1 MQTKETSSWKEKID
15 PAFDELIKVHLDF
28 MVISHINVNTGY
40 LCLDDDSLNF
50 LKQKGYPSFHKKIKF
65 DYEYNKK
72 LTKDIIK
79 LGASNDIEYM
89 LKFFTAKKF
98 EQKKSYLF
106 KMINALQNKESKEYY
121 RTFFSFFETEEKLKS
136 YLNRRPETDLKR
148 CLCDVGMNILTLMIQ
163 VMVKGYWDTE
173 NDESIKRKRLD
184 RLNLIKIGLSDVFN
198 TISSI
203 THKKSLDELLEEA
216 EKGNDESLFKAIQ
229 IDKTLFD
236 LDWLRKRIRKAFYV
250 GDSSFFKKL
259 GAAIEKT
266 PLEND
271 IEYTK
276 LNSVLISLWGL
287 GLCKLNNQELWELL
301 KSCGVIVQDDPESFR
316 KHVKRLIEN
325 KMIDDFY

>member
-1 MQTKETSSWKEKID
+1 MQTEETHSWKEKID
-15 PAFDELIKVHLDF
+15 PAFDEIIKIYIDF
-28 MVISHINVNTGY
+28 IDMSHINVNSGY

-50 LKQKGYPSFHKKIKF
+50 LKKEGYPSFHKKIKF

-79 LGASNDIEYM
+79 LGASNDIEYI

-106 KMINALQNKESKEYY
+106 KMINALPNKESKEYY
-121 RTFFSFFETEEKLKS
+121 RTFFDFFETEEKLES
-136 YLNRRPETDLKR
+136 YFDRRPERDRKR
-148 CLCDVGMNILTLMIQ
+148 CEYDVGMNFLTLVNQ
-163 VMVKGYWDTE
+163 VMYKGYWDTE

-184 RLNLIKIGLSDVFN
+184 RLNLIKISLSRVFN
-198 TISSI
+198 TVSSI
-203 THKKSLDELLEEA
+203 THKKSLYELLAEA

-236 LDWLRKRIRKAFYV
+236 LDWLRKRIRKAFYA

-259 GAAIEKT
+259 GMAIEKT

-276 LNSVLISLWGL
+276 LNSVLISFWGL

-301 KSCGVIVQDDPESFR
+301 KSCGIIVQDDPESFR
-316 KHVKRLIEN
+316 KHVNRLKEN
-325 KMIDDFY
+325 KIIDDFY

>member
-1 MQTKETSSWKEKID
+1 MEETRSWKEKID
-15 PAFDELIKVHLDF
+15 PAFNEPIRVYLDF
-28 MVISHINVNTGY
+28 IDRSHINVNTGY
-40 LCLDDDSLNF
+40 LCLDNDSLNF
-50 LKQKGYPSFHKKIKF
+50 LKEKGHPSLHKKIKF

-79 LGASNDIEYM
+79 LGASNDIEYI

-106 KMINALQNKESKEYY
+106 KMIHVLPNKESKEYY
-121 RTFFSFFETEEKLKS
+121 RMFFSFFETEEKLKS
-136 YLNRRPETDLKR
+136 YFDRRPEIDLKR
-148 CLCDVGMNILTLMIQ
+148 CLFDVGMNILTLVTQ
-163 VMVKGYWDTE
+163 VMFKGYWDTE

-184 RLNLIKIGLSDVFN
+184 RLNLIKIGLSEVFN
-198 TISSI
+198 TVSSI

-216 EKGNDESLFKAIQ
+216 EKGNDESLFQAIQ

-236 LDWLRKRIRKAFYV
+236 LDWLRKRIRKAFYA
-250 GDSSFFKKL
+250 GNSSFFKKL
-259 GAAIEKT
+259 GMAIEKM

-276 LNSVLISLWGL
+276 LNSVLISFWGL
-287 GLCKLNNQELWELL
+287 GLWKLNNQELWELL

-316 KHVKRLIEN
+316 KHVRRLIEN
-325 KMIDDFY
+325 KTINNYY

>member
-106 KMINALQNKESKEYY
+106 KMINALQNKESQEYY
-121 RTFFSFFETEEKLKS
+121 RTFFSFFETKEKLKS
-136 YLNRRPETDLKR
+136 YLDRKLEIDLKR
-148 CLCDVGMNILTLMIQ
+148 CVYDIGMNFLTLVTQ
-163 VMVKGYWDTE
+163 VMYKGYWDTE
-173 NDESIKRKRLD
+173 NDGSIKRKRLD
-184 RLNLIKIGLSDVFN
+184 RLNLIKIGLSEVFN
-198 TISSI
+198 TVSSI

-216 EKGNDESLFKAIQ
+216 EKGNDESLFKVIQ

-236 LDWLRKRIRKAFYV
+236 LDWLRKRIRKAFYA

-259 GAAIEKT
+259 GMAIEKT
-266 PLEND
+266 SLEND

-276 LNSVLISLWGL
+276 LNSVLISF
-287 GLCKLNNQELWELL
+287 WEL
-301 KSCGVIVQDDPESFR
+301 V
-316 KHVKRLIEN
+316 
-325 KMIDDFY
+325 Y

>member
-1 MQTKETSSWKEKID
+1 MQTEKNDGWKGKIE
-15 PAFDELIKVHLDF
+15 PAFDELIKVYLDF
-28 MVISHINVNTGY
+28 IDRSHINVNTGY

-50 LKQKGYPSFHKKIKF
+50 LKHEGYPSFHKKIKY

-79 LGASNDIEYM
+79 LGASNDIEYI

-98 EQKKSYLF
+98 EQKKSYLL
-106 KMINALQNKESKEYY
+106 KMIHALPNKESKEYY
-121 RTFFSFFETEEKLKS
+121 RMFFSFFETEEKLKS
-136 YLNRRPETDLKR
+136 YLDRRSEIDLKR
-148 CLCDVGMNILTLMIQ
+148 CLFDVVMNILTLMIQ

-184 RLNLIKIGLSDVFN
+184 RLNLIKIGLSEVFN
-198 TISSI
+198 TVSSI
-203 THKKSLDELLEEA
+203 THKKSLDGLLEEA

-236 LDWLRKRIRKAFYV
+236 LDWLRKRIRKAFYA
-250 GDSSFFKKL
+250 GDASFFKKL
-259 GAAIEKT
+259 GMAIEKT

-276 LNSVLISLWGL
+276 LNSVLISFWGL

-301 KSCGVIVQDDPESFR
+301 KSCGIIVQDDPESFR
-316 KHVKRLIEN
+316 KHVNRLIEN
-325 KMIDDFY
+325 KTIDNFY

>member
-1 MQTKETSSWKEKID
+1 MQKKETDIWKEKID
-15 PAFDELIKVHLDF
+15 PAFDEIIKVYLDF
-28 MVISHINVNTGY
+28 IDRSHINVNTGY
-40 LCLDDDSLNF
+40 LYLDEDSLNF
-50 LKQKGYPSFHKKIKF
+50 LKEKGYPSFHKKIKF

-79 LGASNDIEYM
+79 LGACNDIEYI

-98 EQKKSYLF
+98 DQMKSYLL
-106 KMINALQNKESKEYY
+106 KMIYALQNKESKEYY
-121 RTFFSFFETEEKLKS
+121 RTFFSFLETEEKLKS
-136 YLNRRPETDLKR
+136 YFDRRHETDLKR
-148 CLCDVGMNILTLMIQ
+148 CVFDVGMNILTLMIQ
-163 VMVKGYWDTE
+163 VMVKGYWNTE

-184 RLNLIKIGLSDVFN
+184 RLNLIKIGLSEVFN

-236 LDWLRKRIRKAFYV
+236 LDWLRKRIRKAFYA
-250 GDSSFFKKL
+250 GDSSFFEKL
-259 GAAIEKT
+259 GMTIEKT

-276 LNSVLISLWGL
+276 LNSVLISFWGL

-301 KSCGVIVQDDPESFR
+301 KSCGIIVQYDPESFG
-316 KHVKRLIEN
+316 KHVRRLIEN
-325 KMIDDFY
+325 KTIDDFY

>member
-1 MQTKETSSWKEKID
+1 MQTTSSWKEKID
-15 PAFDELIKVHLDF
+15 PAFDELIKAHLDF
-28 MVISHINVNTGY
+28 ISRSHINKNTGY

-50 LKQKGYPSFHKKIKF
+50 LKEKGYPSFHNKIKF

-72 LTKDIIK
+72 LTKDMIK
-79 LGASNDIEYM
+79 LGASNDIEYI

-106 KMINALQNKESKEYY
+106 KMIHALPNKESKEYY
-121 RTFFSFFETEEKLKS
+121 RTFFSFFETEEKRKS
-136 YLNRRPETDLKR
+136 YFDRKPEINHKR
-148 CLCDVGMNILTLMIQ
+148 CVYDSNMNILTLVTQ
-163 VMVKGYWDTE
+163 VMYKGYWDTE
-173 NDESIKRKRLD
+173 NDASIKRKRLD
-184 RLNLIKIGLSDVFN
+184 RLNFIKIGLSEVFN
-198 TISSI
+198 TVSSI
-203 THKKSLDELLEEA
+203 THKKSLYKLLVEA

-236 LDWLRKRIRKAFYV
+236 LDWLRKRIRKAFYA
-250 GDSSFFKKL
+250 GDSNFFKKL
-259 GAAIEKT
+259 GTAIEKS

-276 LNSVLISLWGL
+276 LNSVLISFWGL
-287 GLCKLNNQELWELL
+287 GLCKLNNLELWDLL

-325 KMIDDFY
+325 KTIDDFY

>member
-1 MQTKETSSWKEKID
+1 MQTEKTDSWKEKID
-15 PAFDELIKVHLDF
+15 PAFDELIKVYLDF
-28 MVISHINVNTGY
+28 IDRSQIKVNTGY
-40 LCLDDDSLNF
+40 LCLDNDSLNI
-50 LKQKGYPSFHKKIKF
+50 LKEKEYPSFHKKIKF

-79 LGASNDIEYM
+79 LGASNDIEYI

-106 KMINALQNKESKEYY
+106 KMIQALPNKESKEYY

-136 YLNRRPETDLKR
+136 YLNRRPGIDLKR
-148 CLCDVGMNILTLMIQ
+148 CVYEFNMNILTLVTQ
-163 VMVKGYWDTE
+163 VMFKGYWDTE

-184 RLNLIKIGLSDVFN
+184 RLNLIKIGLSEVFN
-198 TISSI
+198 TVSSI

-216 EKGNDESLFKAIQ
+216 EKGCDESLFKAIQ

-236 LDWLRKRIRKAFYV
+236 LDWLRRRIRKAFYA

-259 GAAIEKT
+259 GTAIEKT
-266 PLEND
+266 SLEND

-276 LNSVLISLWGL
+276 LNSVLISFWGL
-287 GLCKLNNQELWELL
+287 GLCKLNNQEQWELL
-301 KSCGVIVQDDPESFR
+301 KSCGITVQTDPETFR
-316 KHVKRLIEN
+316 KYVNRLIEN
-325 KMIDDFY
+325 KTIGLN